1 MFSPQLTQAV
11 ALARQSDMIRTAEH
25 ERRAR
30 SAAIRPPRWQ
40 RALGDLAAA
49 VAPSRAPHRTPSPV
63 VEPAA

>member
-11 ALARQSDMIRTAEH
+11 ALARQSDMMRTAER

-30 SAAIRPPRWQ
+30 SAAVRPPRWQ
-40 RALGDLAAA
+40 QALGGLAAA
-49 VAPSRAPHRTPSPV
+49 VAPSRAPHRAPSPA